1 MIRCFCFFRSPLG
14 GVGGAILK
22 RGVAGCPRRGGS
34 GRRKIQTSF
43 CLDFLAGAWGRLPP
57 LYLILTLFLFSC
69 GQKSPI
75 ISDNSNL
82 RIISFAPS
90 ITEILYELN
99 LDDNIVGVTQ
109 FCKYPAQAAQKS
121 KIGGFTNPNY
131 EVVLRLK
138 PNLVIIL
145 KDNHT
150 LTQFLNKNSIRHIS
164 VGNDS
169 VYEIIES
176 VLTIAKACNAVEKG
190 DSLAQRLRL
199 QLEVSSANE
208 NRPKV
213 LLCVGR
219 DNPGS
224 GSVSKTFAAGSA
236 SFYNQI
242 IEAAGGVNVFADV
255 SQSYPSIS
263 SEALLRFNPDIIIDI
278 SAAYMNPSLDEKTV
292 CNDWE
297 VFKTLSAVKN
307 KEVHCLFGDY
317 LTVPGPRLAMA
328 AERFRNIISAWN
340 Q

>member
-1 MIRCFCFFRSPLG
+1 
-14 GVGGAILK
+14 
-22 RGVAGCPRRGGS
+22 
-34 GRRKIQTSF
+34 
-43 CLDFLAGAWGRLPP
+43 

-69 GQKSPI
+69 GKQSPI
-75 ISDNSNL
+75 ITNDNTGL

-90 ITEILYELN
+90 ITEILYELGLDEN
-99 LDDNIVGVTQ
+99 LYGVTQ
-109 FCKYPAQAAQKS
+109 FCKYPSQVSQKS
-121 KIGGFTNPNY
+121 KIGGFTDPNY
-131 EVVLRLK
+131 EAVLRLR

-150 LTQFLNKNSIRHIS
+150 LTQFLNKNSIPYIS

-169 VYEIIES
+169 VDEILES
-176 VLTIAKACNAVEKG
+176 VLTIAKACNAASKG

-224 GSVSKTFAAGSA
+224 GFVSKTFAAGNA

-242 IEAAGGVNVFADV
+242 IEAAGGVNVFADI

-263 SEALLRFNPDIIIDI
+263 SEALLRLNPDIIIDI

-292 CNDWE
+292 CGDWE
-297 VFKTLSAVKN
+297 IFKNISAVKRG
-307 KEVHCLFGDY
+307 EVHCLFGDY
-317 LTVPGPRLAMA
+317 LTVPGPRLAVA
-328 AERFRNIISAWN
+328 AERFRNIISSWN